1 MTFLWMSLREAIG
14 EEKLTGLTMKVSAKV
29 ELQLTL
35 PFARDTL
42 QNKVALKIFVK
53 GICEPDCDSLSFCV
67 YSRIFHFLG

>member
-1 MTFLWMSLREAIG
+1 
-14 EEKLTGLTMKVSAKV
+14 MKVSAKV
-29 ELQLTL
+29 THELQLTL

-53 GICEPDCDSLSFCV
+53 GIREPDCDSLSFCV

>member
-1 MTFLWMSLREAIG
+1 MSLREAIG

-53 GICEPDCDSLSFCV
+53 GICEPDLDSLKSLSFCV